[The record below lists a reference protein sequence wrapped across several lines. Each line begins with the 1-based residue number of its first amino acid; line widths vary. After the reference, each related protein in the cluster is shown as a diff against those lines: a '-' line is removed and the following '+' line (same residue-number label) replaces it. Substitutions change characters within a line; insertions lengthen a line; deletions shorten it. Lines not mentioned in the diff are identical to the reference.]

1 MMTAPGFFS
10 PQWAAAVGGAL
21 TAGPSDES
29 RSGKLQMYWDF
40 FDRVKASY
48 TSSWALG
55 CRDLPTGGA
64 ASPAYLRPQWA
75 DGAVADCHI
84 SGPEEP
90 REATYL
96 LAMDY
101 ADWQAL
107 HGGYDAQRTVMYRKI
122 LLERGDIL
130 EFFKSIYFF
139 TECLALVGGVPA
151 DFPALIAH

>member
-1 MMTAPGFFS
+1 MTEPGFFS
-10 PQWAAAVGGAL
+10 PQWAAAVGSAL
-21 TAGPSDES
+21 TAGPSDQA

-40 FDRVKASY
+40 FDRVKASH

-55 CRDLPTGGA
+55 CRDLPAGSA
-64 ASPAYLRPQWA
+64 AGPAYLYLQWA

-84 SGPEEP
+84 AGPEEP
-90 REATYL
+90 SQATYL

-101 ADWQAL
+101 VNWQAL

-122 LLERGDIL
+122 LLERGDTL

-139 TECLALVGGVPA
+139 TESLALVGAVPA
-151 DFPALIAH
+151 DFPALIPH